1 MNRSVANSIG
11 PHLPFVRR
19 FARALTGS
27 RTRGD
32 GYVLAMLETLIS
44 ETSIY
49 DEALSPRCA
58 TYKAF
63 LRVWSAMPL
72 NHGREPI
79 LDGIPGPTDRRIESL
94 SHKARQAFLLA
105 TVEELS
111 VPEIASIMGTDEM
124 QVTRLID
131 EAGRE
136 IAEQITARALI
147 IEDEPLIALDLENIV
162 SDIGHHVVGV
172 ARTKDEATSM
182 AQRVKPGIVL
192 ADIQLADGSSGVDAV
207 NEILGNASI
216 PIIFITAYPER
227 LLTGH
232 HAEPT
237 FIITKPFR
245 AEMVKAVVSQALFF
259 DMASS
264 ASLPQA
270 ADLDHAAR

>member
-1 MNRSVANSIG
+1 MHRSIATSIG
-11 PHLPFVRR
+11 PHLPHVRR

-27 RTRGD
+27 RARGD
-32 GYVLAMLETLIS
+32 GYVLAMLETLIT

-49 DEALSPRCA
+49 DEALPPRCA

-79 LDGIPGPTDRRIESL
+79 LDGVPGPTDRRIESL

-111 VPEIASIMGTDEM
+111 IAEIAAIMGTDEV

-147 IEDEPLIALDLENIV
+147 IEDEPLIALDLEHIV

-182 AQRVKPGIVL
+182 AERVKPGIVL
-192 ADIQLADGSSGVDAV
+192 ADVQLADGSSGVDAV
-207 NEILGNASI
+207 NEILGGSDI

-232 HAEPT
+232 GAEPT

-259 DMASS
+259 DMKSTRSPPKAGDH
-264 ASLPQA
+264 
-270 ADLDHAAR
+270 DLAAR

>member
-1 MNRSVANSIG
+1 MHRSVANSIG
-11 PHLPFVRR
+11 PHLPYVRR

-27 RTRGD
+27 RARGD
-32 GYVLAMLETLIS
+32 GYVLAMLETLIT

-72 NHGREPI
+72 NHGREPV
-79 LDGIPGPTDRRIESL
+79 LDGIPGPIDRRIESL

-111 VPEIASIMGTDEM
+111 IAEIAAIMGTDEL

-131 EAGRE
+131 DAGRE
-136 IAEQITARALI
+136 IAEQITARAMI
-147 IEDEPLIALDLENIV
+147 IEDEPLIALDLEHIV

-182 AQRVKPGIVL
+182 AERVKPGIVL
-192 ADIQLADGSSGVDAV
+192 ADVQLADGSSGVDAV
-207 NEILGNASI
+207 NEILGDADI

-232 HAEPT
+232 SAEPT

-259 DMASS
+259 DIKS
-264 ASLPQA
+264 ARSLPTT
-270 ADLDHAAR
+270 DGSDHAAR